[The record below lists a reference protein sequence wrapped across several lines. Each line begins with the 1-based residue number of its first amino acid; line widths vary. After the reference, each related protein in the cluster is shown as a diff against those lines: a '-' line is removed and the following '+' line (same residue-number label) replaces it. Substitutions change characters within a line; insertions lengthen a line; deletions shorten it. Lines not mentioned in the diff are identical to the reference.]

1 MIAPWTV
8 VEIAN
13 RRGMRARLA
22 DYGARLLEL
31 WTPDR
36 DGILDDVVLGLPT
49 LEGYRAAPSL
59 YLGCTIGRVTN
70 RIRDARFA
78 LDGVIY
84 ELTANE
90 PPNHLHGGG
99 DRSLGERS
107 WSIDEPARP
116 DSVTFRLVSDD
127 LEEGYP
133 GVLRVAVTYTIT
145 DGNELVID
153 FLAEPDRRTPVALT
167 HHSYWNLGGH
177 RSLRDILD
185 HELWVDASTYAPTDE
200 GRVPTGLILP
210 VAQTPLDF
218 RVPTPVGARIGRLRD
233 LPVHGYDHAL
243 VLDGDAPSK
252 SEPRPA
258 ARLRDPITGRVMEL
272 STTEPALQLYSG
284 QGLPDVIGKH
294 GARYMPYAG
303 IALEPEGIPNA
314 VNEPRFPSVIVEPGA
329 PYRQRSVYRFSVD

>member
-1 MIAPWTV
+1 MTSCWGSRH
-8 VEIAN
+8 
-13 RRGMRARLA
+13 RRNIGRL
-22 DYGARLLEL
+22 R
-31 WTPDR
+31 
-36 DGILDDVVLGLPT
+36 
-49 LEGYRAAPSL
+49 SL
-59 YLGCTIGRVTN
+59 YLGCTIGRVAN
-70 RIRDARFA
+70 RIRDARFT
-78 LDGVIY
+78 LDGVTY

-99 DRSLGERS
+99 DLSLGERS

-133 GVLRVAVTYTIT
+133 GVLRVAVTYTLT

-153 FLAEPDRRTPVALT
+153 FLAGAGPAHSGRSDASLLLEPGRPPVASR
-167 HHSYWNLGGH
+167 HPRPRAVG
-177 RSLRDILD
+177 RRFD
-185 HELWVDASTYAPTDE
+185 YAPTDE
-200 GRVPTGLILP
+200 GRVPTGLIVP

-284 QGLPDVIGKH
+284 QGLPEMIGKH
-294 GARYMPYAG
+294 GARYMPFAG
-303 IALEPEGIPNA
+303 HRAGARGDPEC
-314 VNEPRFPSVIVEPGA
+314 
-329 PYRQRSVYRFSVD
+329 RQRAQVPVRDRRAGGSLPAAVGLPVLRRLTTGAAGRAAPAWTDHGRSTTGTPS